1 MYSLE
6 KINEIAMG
14 NEDVVKRLNSI
25 FVEQTIDIDLSALKQ
40 FAGSNDWEGAQGV
53 AHKMKP
59 VLELYQIRRSFEI
72 IRQIDHL
79 NGDPSDPQ
87 IILILIEELE
97 QELEIVKEQ
106 LTA

>member
-25 FVEQTIDIDLSALKQ
+25 FVEQTIDKDLSTLKQ
-40 FAGSNDWEGAQGV
+40 FAGSNDWEGARGV

-59 VLELYQIRRSFEI
+59 ILELYQIKRSFEI
-72 IRQIDHL
+72 IRQIVHL
-79 NGDPSDPQ
+79 NCDPSDPQ

-106 LTA
+106 LTS